1 MLHSPFCILLISNVL
16 LSFGQAQGCY
26 LSSHDLW
33 EVLGIGAA
41 SQLDELEI
49 RWPAPSK
56 RVDKFANVAPNRYVH
71 IIEGKGML

>member
-1 MLHSPFCILLISNVL
+1 MHLVDFKRASKFWPGTGGS
-16 LSFGQAQGCY
+16 Y

-56 RVDKFANVAPNRYVH
+56 RVDKFANVAPNRYIH